1 MYNFID
7 LEASGLG
14 AGSYPI
20 EVGVALASGQTRC
33 TLVCPAKDWSHWD
46 DSAEH
51 LHGITRDTLLLNG
64 RSPLKVAILLNEWLG
79 DSVVYSDA
87 WGNDACWLARLFDEA
102 GMQQRFKIEAVTAI
116 LSERQMELWSYAKEL
131 AERSLFLKRHR
142 ASNDALILQF
152 THQLLESEELSCE
165 ALEHRAELQRK
176 IRGDISGDKAGSPV
190 SAATSEGEDS
200 GVVDINSMKALH
212 ADVQLRQLQGEKSME
227 RQLARAEDEHLL
239 DILEKKQLQY

>member
-20 EVGVALASGQTRC
+20 EVGVALASGETRC
-33 TLVCPAKDWSHWD
+33 TLVCPAQDWSHWD
-46 DSAEH
+46 DAAEH

-79 DSVVYSDA
+79 ESVVYSDA

-102 GMQQRFKIEAVTAI
+102 GMQQRFKVEAVTAI
-116 LSERQMELWSYAKEL
+116 LSEAQMELWAYAKEL
-131 AERSLFLKRHR
+131 AERNLFLKRHR

-152 THQLLESEELSCE
+152 TYQLLESGELSYDALQQRAKEQRQQRDAAVTEEGVSPNE
-165 ALEHRAELQRK
+165 AR
-176 IRGDISGDKAGSPV
+176 
-190 SAATSEGEDS
+190 
-200 GVVDINSMKALH
+200 VVDINSVKALH
-212 ADVQLRQLQGEKSME
+212 SDVQARQFAG
-227 RQLARAEDEHLL
+227 
-239 DILEKKQLQY
+239 